1 MPGAEST
8 IVPSRSNSTAVYL
21 LDIATSLGG
30 MSESTPA
37 AATPRSSDGKPG
49 AGADARPGAKPEK
62 VMPRGSSTSLLFT
75 IAIVLS
81 SVVFALPVTVA
92 KITEGILD
100 SSNPDH
106 IKDTGAGLAYLG
118 PILGWGFGSLAVLLL
133 VVIVVYV
140 IIYRR
145 ERTLDALR
153 LPLLLITV
161 QILLGVIAIIFNAF
175 TNGGR

>member
-1 MPGAEST
+1 
-8 IVPSRSNSTAVYL
+8 VYL

-37 AATPRSSDGKPG
+37 AAATPSSKPPVTGQGKSEG
-49 AGADARPGAKPEK
+49 KTEK
-62 VMPRGSSTSLLFT
+62 VVPRGSSTSLLFT

-100 SSNPDH
+100 STNPDH

-133 VVIVVYV
+133 IVIVVYV
-140 IIYRR
+140 VIYRR

-153 LPLLLITV
+153 LPLLLITI

-175 TNGGR
+175 TNSGR